1 MWVCSDNTVVTS
13 EDLGS
18 NVNKTVSGTT
28 DSSSGSSG
36 GGGGGLPA
44 WAKVGC
50 KLERVQPLACAL
62 LWGHTVN
69 FAAEH

>member
-1 MWVCSDNTVVTS
+1 MFSVSVSVFEACTVFACSDNTVVTS

-28 DSSSGSSG
+28 DSSSGSTDSGSSG

-44 WAKVGC
+44 WAKVG
-50 KLERVQPLACAL
+50 R
-62 LWGHTVN
+62 
-69 FAAEH
+69 F